1 MLRAACCALRV
12 APCSHWPTR
21 KWIIVTLKA
30 CVTAPFGDVNFKHV
44 FVAGAAPLIC
54 TGTRLA
60 PAAYAPGLG

>member
-1 MLRAACCALRV
+1 MLRVACCALHV

-44 FVAGAAPLIC
+44 FVAGAAPP
-54 TGTRLA
+54 TS
-60 PAAYAPGLG
+60 APGLGSVRPHLHRD